1 VVAPPAPRTSP
12 RARVSRR
19 VRFLAAA
26 SAVAALAGLAPA
38 ASAAPFADGFE
49 QGDLSAWRVT
59 GKPRVQA
66 MASASG
72 RRALEAPRRSAPSYV
87 RRDVAGATMLNVSF
101 RYRPADRRG
110 ALSARRPRVVLRL
123 PANGVALEDVGGR
136 LMLRVEGAR
145 RRVSGRIARGWT
157 RVALRLDADQD
168 LLRTRTG
175 GGRWTGRRA
184 SLEPETGVLLGDLD
198 SRRNGPAYFDDVA
211 IDARGADGGPLDV
224 TDPAP
229 DPTGEA
235 SAPAPERR
243 LFAADSFW
251 NAPLAH
257 DAPVDPA
264 SGPLV
269 AELVSEVARVAAVR
283 DGPWIAARQYSTPVY
298 VVGPGQ
304 PTVRVQLDHYTP
316 SNLQGAF
323 EAVPIPADAKE
334 APGDDQHL
342 TVWQPATDTLWE
354 FWKASKEANGWHA
367 RWGGAIR
374 NVSASPGYY
383 TKDSWP
389 GAEPYWG
396 ASATSLPIVGGTMM
410 VDELRRG
417 RIDHALALALPRPKA
432 NVFSWPAQ
440 RTDGFDTR
448 EHAIPEGARFRLD
461 PALDLDDLK
470 LHPFVRMMAE
480 AAQRYGIV
488 VRDKSS
494 SVQFFAEDPAQF
506 GQNPY
511 GEIIGP
517 QYPNET
523 YKLLATFPWQHL
535 QVLKMDL
542 RSRG

>member
-1 VVAPPAPRTSP
+1 VVALR
-12 RARVSRR
+12 
-19 VRFLAAA
+19 LATLV
-26 SAVAALAGLAPA
+26 VALLALATAP

-49 QGDLSAWRVT
+49 RGDLSAWSVT

-66 MASASG
+66 RASASG
-72 RRALEAPRRSAPSYV
+72 RRALEAPRRATPSYV
-87 RRDVAGATMLNVSF
+87 RRDVAGAAVLNVSF

-110 ALSARRPRVVLRL
+110 ALSARNPRVVLRL

-136 LMLRVEGAR
+136 LVLRVEGGR
-145 RRVSGRIARGWT
+145 HRVAGRVGRGWT
-157 RVALRLDADQD
+157 RVALRLDSNQD
-168 LLRTRTG
+168 LVRTRAG
-175 GGRWTGRRA
+175 GGRWSGRTA

-198 SRRNGPAYFDDVA
+198 RRRNGPAYFDDVA

-229 DPTGEA
+229 DPTGDA
-235 SAPAPERR
+235 SALPAAPR

-251 NAPLAH
+251 NAPLAA
-257 DAPVDPA
+257 DAPIDPG

-269 AELVSEVARVAAVR
+269 AELVNEVARVAAVR
-283 DGPWIAARQYSTPVY
+283 DGPWMAARQYSTPVY
-298 VVGPGQ
+298 VVGPDQ
-304 PTVRVQLDHYTP
+304 PTVRVKLDHYTP

-323 EAVPIPADAKE
+323 EAVPIPEGARE

-354 FWKASKEANGWHA
+354 FWKASKQADGWHA

-448 EHAIPEGARFRLD
+448 ENAIPEGARFRLD
-461 PALDLDDLK
+461 PALDLDALK

-506 GQNPY
+506 DQNPY
-511 GEIIGP
+511 GGIIGP

-523 YKLLATFPWQHL
+523 YKLLATFPWRHL